1 MQRLQNTYEPAAM
14 PRTMEP
20 AGKPDQADWMEEIRR
35 EQTEPRYPVSVGR
48 DPVVNGLREAG
59 PQSEV
64 LDLRSGLPQEV
75 VHNPLSVEEAHMGS
89 WKALLSRNEGNY
101 VVATFL
107 VGTQNTITW
116 EGILYDVG
124 NDYLT
129 IYQESRDRYIVSDYY
144 SLKFVEFYD
153 TQRRRRCA
161 ELLQADGW
169 DGGGSG
175 GNMRMRR

>member
-1 MQRLQNTYEPAAM
+1 MQRLQNTYEPMAM
-14 PRTMEP
+14 PQIMEP
-20 AGKPDQADWMEEIRR
+20 TGGADRSDWMSEINR
-35 EQTEPRYPVSVGR
+35 ERTEPRYPVSGGR
-48 DPVVNGLREAG
+48 DPANGLREGG

-64 LDLRSGLPQEV
+64 LDLRSGVPQEV
-75 VHNPLSVEEAHMGS
+75 IHNPLSVEEAHIGS

-107 VGTQNTITW
+107 VGTQNTVTW

-169 DGGGSG
+169 DGGGPG